1 MHIIIFKNKFYS
13 NEKLIK
19 KLVVLYYW
27 SIRYDALIDNKS
39 LIKENFVIK
48 LKIMNLKVSKFL
60 VENEELMNFQYGS
73 FNVFIMNFYN

>member
-13 NEKLIK
+13 NKKLIK

-48 LKIMNLKVSKFL
+48 LKIMNLKVPKFL
-60 VENEELMNFQYGS
+60 VENEELMNFQYSS
-73 FNVFIMNFYN
+73 FNVFS